1 MAKYVNKANGVL
13 KHKLYEK
20 RMHGQFSRSLDEK
33 LVDKEQSY
41 RWLRF
46 GDIKGETGSTV
57 VAAE

>member
-1 MAKYVNKANGVL
+1 
-13 KHKLYEK
+13 
-20 RMHGQFSRSLDEK
+20 

-57 VAAE
+57 VAAEWGSGNQHNLL